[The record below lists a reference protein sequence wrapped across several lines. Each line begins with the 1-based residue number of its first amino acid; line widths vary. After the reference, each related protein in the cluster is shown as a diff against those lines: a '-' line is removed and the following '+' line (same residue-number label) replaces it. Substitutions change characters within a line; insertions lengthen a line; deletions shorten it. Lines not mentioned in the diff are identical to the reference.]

1 MPRKARLDAPG
12 TLHHAVIRGIERGR
26 IVEDDQDRK
35 NFVSRLG
42 NLAQETKTLIYAWSL
57 MTNHAHMLLRSGP
70 SGLPKF
76 MRRLLTGYSVTYNLR
91 HHRSGHLFQNRY
103 RSVVCDEDAYFRELV
118 RYIHLNPL
126 RAGLVRTLSELD
138 PYPWSGHAVLMGR
151 VKHEWQGRE
160 YVLSWFG
167 KGVGEGRRAY
177 RKYMG
182 EGVAQG
188 RRPDLVGGGLVR
200 SYGGWSA
207 VLSLR
212 GKGEEAE
219 TTDAR
224 VLGKGDFVDRVLREG
239 ARWSLHPMKQ
249 KEWRRRIRKI
259 IEHRCLEKGMNVEEV
274 RMGSRRGQI
283 PEVRAE
289 IVEELVKKL
298 GVPLAEI
305 ARAVG
310 ISTSGVSKI
319 LGRRENNST

>member
-76 MRRLLTGYSVTYNLR
+76 MRRLLTGHSVTYNLR

-138 PYPWSGHAVLMGR
+138 SYPWSGHAVLMGR

-167 KGVGEGRRAY
+167 KGVREGRRAY

-319 LGRRENNST
+319 LGRRQNNST

>member
-1 MPRKARLDAPG
+1 
-12 TLHHAVIRGIERGR
+12 
-26 IVEDDQDRK
+26 
-35 NFVSRLG
+35 
-42 NLAQETKTLIYAWSL
+42 
-57 MTNHAHMLLRSGP
+57 
-70 SGLPKF
+70 
-76 MRRLLTGYSVTYNLR
+76 
-91 HHRSGHLFQNRY
+91 
-103 RSVVCDEDAYFRELV
+103 VVCDEDTYFRELV

-138 PYPWSGHAVLMGR
+138 SYPWSGHAVLMGR

-160 YVLSWFG
+160 CVLSWFE
-167 KGVGEGRRAY
+167 KGVGEGRRVY

-259 IEHRCLEKGMNVEEV
+259 IDHRCLEKGMNVEEI

>member
-42 NLAQETKTLIYAWSL
+42 DLAQETKTLIYAWSL

-138 PYPWSGHAVLMGR
+138 SYPWSGHAVLMGR

-160 YVLSWFG
+160 CVLSWFG

-259 IEHRCLEKGMNVEEV
+259 IDHRCLEKGMNVEEI